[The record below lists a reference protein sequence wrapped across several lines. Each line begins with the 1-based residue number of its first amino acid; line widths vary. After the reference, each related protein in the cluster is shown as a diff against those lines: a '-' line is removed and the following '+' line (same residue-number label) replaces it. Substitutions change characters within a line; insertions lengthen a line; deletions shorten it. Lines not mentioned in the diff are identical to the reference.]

1 MILTCRSVDAKTEE
15 LMLRIIN
22 EDLKDRTIIAVAHN
36 LNTIL
41 DFDKIALLREGR
53 LVEFDSP
60 KELLGRKSAFKELY
74 DSFNKNKEQKESE
87 EPEAIEETGAGTGE

>member
-1 MILTCRSVDAKTEE
+1 
-15 LMLRIIN
+15 MLRIIKN
-22 EDLKDRTIIAVAHN
+22 DLKDRTIIAVAHN

-41 DFDKIALLREGR
+41 DFDRIALLSEGK

-74 DSFNKNKEQKESE
+74 DSFNKRNRDGEGQKVE
-87 EPEAIEETGAGTGE
+87 